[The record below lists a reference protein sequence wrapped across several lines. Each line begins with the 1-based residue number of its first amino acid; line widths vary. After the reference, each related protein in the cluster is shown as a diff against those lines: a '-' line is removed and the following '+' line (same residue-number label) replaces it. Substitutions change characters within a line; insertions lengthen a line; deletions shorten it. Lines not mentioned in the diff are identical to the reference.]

1 MAKLADLTTEEF
13 QLLLKDFY
21 AEPARR
27 TKMTQEEIVD
37 LAKRL
42 NERINVPIIDETGEE
57 KIMVKVILKIDNFLY
72 DNLPNE
78 FYDLIRSTDK
88 GIDEKEAKRL
98 VRRLTKMANDK
109 IDIPYIPEIAERF
122 ALRFVIGLVV
132 KAARKKF
139 SFAKLRANS
148 KNFKVPETDS
158 EIESLVTG
166 E

>member
-1 MAKLADLTTEEF
+1 MAKLTDLTTEEF

-21 AEPARR
+21 AEPIQR
-27 TKMTQEEIVD
+27 TKMTQEEVID

-57 KIMVKVILKIDNFLY
+57 KIMVKVILKIDTFLY

-98 VRRLTKMANDK
+98 VRRLTKMANDR
-109 IDIPYIPEIAERF
+109 IDIPYIPEIAEKF
-122 ALRFVIGLVV
+122 ALKFVIGIVV

-148 KNFKVPETDS
+148 KNFVVPDS
-158 EIESLVTG
+158 EKEVESLVAG
-166 E
+166 D